1 MKKKI
6 SKIFTKIREAIN
18 EREDK
23 LLLEIDNIYE
33 NSFFKEELIKKGEK
47 MPNEIKNNLEI
58 GKILNQELDDDNN
71 DKLIKN
77 INDCINIE
85 NNIKII
91 INIKEC
97 LEKSNIKYIIILFFP
112 GEEQITKFIES
123 IKKVGEIIYDDY
135 KFRFKQSNNYNVTKN
150 G

>member
-23 LLLEIDNIYE
+23 LLIEIDNIYE

-58 GKILNQELDDDNN
+58 GKILNQEVDDDNN
-71 DKLIKN
+71 DKL
-77 INDCINIE
+77 
-85 NNIKII
+85 
-91 INIKEC
+91 
-97 LEKSNIKYIIILFFP
+97 
-112 GEEQITKFIES
+112 
-123 IKKVGEIIYDDY
+123 
-135 KFRFKQSNNYNVTKN
+135 
-150 G
+150 